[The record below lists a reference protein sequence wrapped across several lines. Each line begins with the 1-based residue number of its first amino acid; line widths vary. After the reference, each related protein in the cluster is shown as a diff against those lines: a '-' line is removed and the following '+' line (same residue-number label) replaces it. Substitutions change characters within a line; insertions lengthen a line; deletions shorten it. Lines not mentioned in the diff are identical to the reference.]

1 MTLLSRDSIL
11 SASDITYDVVPCP
24 EWGGDVRVKSLSGHE
39 RDTFET
45 TMDDADGVRRDV
57 RAKLAIAGCVD
68 ASDAPL
74 FTAPDVEALSAK
86 NAAPLDRIFDRV
98 RELSGMTPK
107 AVAGLEKNSDAAASG
122 VTASDSPSSSAE

>member
-1 MTLLSRDSIL
+1 MTLLSRDAIL
-11 SASDITYDVVPCP
+11 TVPDITYDVVACP

-39 RDTFET
+39 RDAFET
-45 TMDDADGVRRDV
+45 TLDDADGTRRDV
-57 RAKLAIAGCVD
+57 RAKMAIAGCVD
-68 ASDAPL
+68 ADGAPL

-107 AVAGLEKNSDAAASG
+107 AVAVLEKNSGAAASG
-122 VTASDSPSSSAE
+122 VTASASSSSSAE